1 MDDSCD
7 VAVRLDVDDKSDALS
22 AISDALSAISDAQPE
37 MSDAQPDMS
46 DTVFTMSDAEDDM
59 PESVSGK
66 VEVIDIVFEVGRSTK
81 FS

>member
-7 VAVRLDVDDKSDALS
+7 VAVRLDVDDK
-22 AISDALSAISDAQPE
+22 SDAQPE

>member
-7 VAVRLDVDDKSDALS
+7 VAVRLDVDDK
-22 AISDALSAISDAQPE
+22 SDALSAISDAQPE